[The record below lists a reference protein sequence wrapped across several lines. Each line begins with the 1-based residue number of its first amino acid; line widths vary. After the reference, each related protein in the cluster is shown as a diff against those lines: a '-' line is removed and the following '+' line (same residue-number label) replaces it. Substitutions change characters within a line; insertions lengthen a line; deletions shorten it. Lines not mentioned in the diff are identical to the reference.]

1 MVIRN
6 SDIIQEETLKKEH
19 DILVKTFRGLEGVLK
34 SEIEALGFTKIFEA
48 TRGVIVTADPDA
60 IYKLNYLCRTA
71 LKVLV
76 NIAKF
81 KAANQVELYEQVK
94 KIDWTEFMDVDQTFA
109 IDSNIFNSN
118 FNNSMFVSQKTKD
131 AIVDQFREKFDKRPN
146 VNTENPDVRINVHVN
161 KDDCTIS
168 LDSSGDSLHMRGYR
182 TAQGKA
188 PLSEVLAAGLVM
200 LTGWDKQ
207 TDIIDPMCG
216 SGTILTEAAMI
227 ATNTPAGYFRER
239 FGFETWKSF
248 KPELFETI
256 KSNAESRMTSLNCS
270 LKGYDKDPRAT
281 NAARENIANAGF
293 ANDIEIG
300 KVAFE
305 ALKPDAENGMLIMNP
320 PYGERLQ
327 DEEEVKEMYSMIGD
341 QLKNRWQGY
350 TAWIISSN
358 LEALKFVGLKT
369 SARYTV
375 YNGPLECKF
384 QKYELYGGS
393 KKHKYQNTEE

>member
-1 MVIRN
+1 M
-6 SDIIQEETLKKEH
+6 KKEH

-34 SEIEALGFTKIFEA
+34 SEIEGLGFTKLFEA

-81 KAANQVELYEQVK
+81 KAANQVELYEEVK
-94 KIDWTEFMDVDQTFA
+94 KIDWSEYLDVDQTFA

-131 AIVDQFREKFDKRPN
+131 AIVDQFREKFDKRPS
-146 VNTENPDVRINVHVN
+146 VNTEQPDVRINVHIN
-161 KDDCTIS
+161 KDDCTLS

-182 TAQGKA
+182 TTQVAA
-188 PLSEVLAAGLVM
+188 PLSEVLAAGLIM
-200 LTGWDKQ
+200 LTEWDKK

-216 SGTILTEAAMI
+216 SGTFLTEAAMI
-227 ATNTPAGYFRER
+227 GTNTPAGYFRER
-239 FGFETWKSF
+239 FGFEKWKGF
-248 KPELFETI
+248 KPEIFNSVKNKADSE
-256 KSNAESRMTSLNCS
+256 MTTLQCT

-281 NAARENIANAGF
+281 NSARENIANAGF
-293 ANDIEIG
+293 SNDIEIG
-300 KVAFE
+300 KVTFE
-305 ALKPDAENGMLIMNP
+305 TLKPDADSDHAMLIINP

-327 DEEEVKEMYSMIGD
+327 EEEEVKELYTMIGD
-341 QLKNRWQGY
+341 QLKNRWQGH
-350 TAWIISSN
+350 TAWILSSN
-358 LEALKFVGLKT
+358 IEALKNIGLKT
-369 SARYTV
+369 SRRLIV

-384 QKYELYGGS
+384 QKYEMYEGTR
-393 KKHKYQNTEE
+393 KHKNLNSEE